1 MLALRLLAPLSGIAL
16 AIALYPG
23 TWGLDAVARGP
34 LGPGF
39 WPRMA
44 LIGLALAC
52 LAKLVAEWRRGRAG
66 NARRGGAS
74 DAVSRPPFSRV
85 KLAGGI
91 GAVVLYVLLA
101 PFLGFAIVSVLFI
114 AAFMALCGTRSIAA
128 LVASALIGTVS
139 LLYVF
144 VKLVYL
150 PLPKGDGPFEAL
162 TLALYRALHLF

>member
-1 MLALRLLAPLSGIAL
+1 MLAWRRQVPLFGIVLAL
-16 AIALYPG
+16 ALYPG

-39 WPRMA
+39 WPRLA
-44 LIGLALAC
+44 LIGLASGC
-52 LAKLVAEWRRGRAG
+52 LAKFIEEWRRDAG
-66 NARRGGAS
+66 QTIA
-74 DAVSRPPFSRV
+74 RPPISRA
-85 KLAGGI
+85 KLAAGI

-101 PFLGFAIVSVLFI
+101 PWLGFAIVTALFV
-114 AAFMALCGTRSIAA
+114 AGFMVLCGARSIAA
-128 LVASALIGTVS
+128 LSASAVLGTIG